1 MNKFMEISE
10 LCFVKVKSIWI
21 AKRKIFQLVTHTM
34 QKASCELISS
44 IVETWSRSTNAV
56 KRHPKQEVEAQM
68 PWGATWNRK

>member
-1 MNKFMEISE
+1 MSLTAILTVKHIMNKFMEISE

-44 IVETWSRSTNAV
+44 IVET
-56 KRHPKQEVEAQM
+56 
-68 PWGATWNRK
+68 